1 MTQISKTNG
10 GAANISA
17 RGESSSL
24 AIHGP
29 LNSAGALVT
38 GGSRGIGRAIA
49 LRLARLGANVAI
61 CGRTQAALDETLVAL
76 RGLGVKAYAH
86 VADVTDSGQVAE
98 LIAATEKAIGPISI
112 LVNNAGIGVFGPVQ
126 EQSEANWDNVLDTN
140 LKSVFLVSGAVVPGM
155 IQRGAG
161 DIINISSLAGL
172 NAFAGGALYCASKW
186 GLQGL
191 TACMVEDL
199 RAHGIRVS
207 SVCPGSVA
215 TDFSGKSAE
224 KKPNALHPE
233 DVAHAVETI
242 VTQAPNSFISQLQIR
257 PLRKA

>member
-1 MTQISKTNG
+1 MSRISKTNAHG
-10 GAANISA
+10 SA
-17 RGESSSL
+17 DSL
-24 AIHGP
+24 SRKALSGK
-29 LNSAGALVT
+29 SALVT

-49 LRLARLGANVAI
+49 IRLAQLGAAVAI
-61 CGRTQAALDETLVAL
+61 CGRDRTALDDTRAVLQSIQTPVHAESSDVTRASDVAALLAN
-76 RGLGVKAYAH
+76 
-86 VADVTDSGQVAE
+86 
-98 LIAATEKAIGPISI
+98 TESAIGPISI
-112 LVNNAGIGVFGPVQ
+112 LVNNAGIGLFAPVQ
-126 EQSEANWDNVLDTN
+126 QQSESDWDRVLDTN
-140 LKSVFLVSGAVVPGM
+140 LKSVFLVSSAVIPGM

-191 TACMVEDL
+191 TACMAEDL

-215 TDFSGKSAE
+215 TEFSGKRPE
-224 KKPNALHPE
+224 QKPNALHPE

-242 VTQAPNSFISQLQIR
+242 VTQAPNSFVSQLQLR
-257 PLRKA
+257 PLRK